1 MVDARDLKSLGVR
14 PVRVRFPPQA
24 LSLTN
29 LFSLGKPRPLG
40 GVRVLRPCL
49 KNVLEIMRFLY
60 LLLLSIIINNQILT
74 GSWILEAG
82 YFLLASEN
90 IIHILLSYF
99 SNNTQHFGVENYNR
113 MV

>member
-29 LFSLGKPRPLG
+29 LFSLGKHRPLG
-40 GVRVLRPCL
+40 GFRVLWPCL
-49 KNVLEIMRFLY
+49 KNVLEIAISLLTPTLY
-60 LLLLSIIINNQILT
+60 NYNQILT

-82 YFLLASEN
+82 YFL
-90 IIHILLSYF
+90 
-99 SNNTQHFGVENYNR
+99 
-113 MV
+113 